1 MDRVAATAQDE
12 TTRLA
17 QGEGR
22 RHAPVF
28 VPVAAAL
35 LVALT
40 ALAAID
46 HGRFLVWD
54 GPITRAAVAHRTPA
68 LDHLALDVSRLGS
81 WLVVFP
87 VAAVLA
93 LAAATRSVRL
103 AKLIVVVVAAR
114 PLVEWAYKEAI
125 ARPRPS
131 GARLVAGTGFSFPS
145 GHVLAAAATWAFLP
159 AVVALFTR
167 RRDVW
172 RAAVVVA
179 VALVVGVAW
188 SRVWLGVH
196 WTSDVVASLAIAVLV
211 LSGVEVWLDRTLR

>member
-1 MDRVAATAQDE
+1 MGRVAATAQDE

-17 QGEGR
+17 LGEGR

-46 HGRFLVWD
+46 RGRFLVWD
-54 GPITRAAVAHRTPA
+54 GPITRAAVAHRSPT

-81 WLVVFP
+81 WVVVFP

-93 LAAATRSVRL
+93 LVAATRSVRL
-103 AKLIVVVVAAR
+103 AKLIVLVVAAR
-114 PLVEWAYKEAI
+114 PLVEWAYKLAV
-125 ARPRPS
+125 ARPRPT

-179 VALVVGVAW
+179 VAVIVGVAW

-196 WTSDVVASLAIAVLV
+196 WTSDVVASLAIAFLV